1 MLLVTHDVDEAIF
14 LADRVIVLSE
24 RPGSIRKIIPVALPR
39 PRDRSSIDFAQ
50 IKKEIY
56 AELFYKE
63 TEFLD
68 YII

>member
-1 MLLVTHDVDEAIF
+1 VDEAIF